1 MCLHIGAILQFTHTY
16 WIASPFSSLHS
27 PWDNFIMVIS
37 LMGSLFYSLLISHNY
52 NIENADDS
60 FDIHKNAVL
69 ISMLITRSTKPDA

>member
-1 MCLHIGAILQFTHTY
+1 
-16 WIASPFSSLHS
+16 
-27 PWDNFIMVIS
+27 
-37 LMGSLFYSLLISHNY
+37 MGSLFYSLLISHNY